1 MHGVPAVS
9 LPLCPSYLCGS
20 ARGGWGF
27 DPWGC
32 SRYTGPI
39 TDLVKELRE
48 ELIFEPYAGVDWT
61 KARSFICDVDLY
73 TPHTMLLEIFFGVV
87 DVYEK
92 VAPSFLRNAALDWVY
107 KLLQKE
113 DEFTKFIDI
122 GKAKNPGVLDQF
134 ARISRISPPTR
145 AVHCDPPMPR

>member
-1 MHGVPAVS
+1 
-9 LPLCPSYLCGS
+9 LCGS
-20 ARGGWGF
+20 ARGGGGF
-27 DPWGC
+27 DPWVY

-107 KLLQKE
+107 KLLEKE

-122 GKAKNPGVLDQF
+122 GTAIPRSLPVCTHFTPNPH
-134 ARISRISPPTR
+134 TR
-145 AVHCDPPMPR
+145 AVHYDSTTPR